1 MGPDAKAPG
10 PWLELEQSWGEKL
23 MGLWMLPSCREQR
36 VVGQVPCGRGPEDL
50 NAALLLLLLLGTKH
64 VQGSLL
70 PTKGGLGAVG

>member
-1 MGPDAKAPG
+1 M
-10 PWLELEQSWGEKL
+10 
-23 MGLWMLPSCREQR
+23 
-36 VVGQVPCGRGPEDL
+36 VGRVPCGRGPEDL